1 MPSTGYLTIYS
12 RDQYNNGVA
21 IADALKDS
29 GGIPITGTSG
39 SSTTT
44 ISNGDGVTTASVLG
58 GRLAVET
65 QPLSAKNILF
75 VRATG
80 AGTVGANT
88 LNLSV
93 ANIGNANATFNGLV
107 VEPGLSLSWDGG
119 GFPLLTATIPYGAT
133 GTILIITG
141 VSA

>member
-29 GGIPITGTSG
+29 GGIPVTGGGSG
-39 SSTTT
+39 GATT
-44 ISNGDGVTTASVLG
+44 ISNGDGIVTASVVS

-65 QPLSAKNILF
+65 QPLAAKNILF

-80 AGTVGANT
+80 AGTVGTNAF
-88 LNLSV
+88 NLSV
-93 ANIGNANATFNGLV
+93 ANIGNANATFNGLI
-107 VEPGLSLSWDGG
+107 VEPGLSLSWDGC
-119 GFPLLTATIPYGAT
+119 GFPLLTATIPYDAT
-133 GTILIITG
+133 GTTLVITG